1 MNKVL
6 VIKNSNSIIISQD
19 GKRLIIDKNNELYNQ
34 LKDLEK
40 SEIKEWYLNR

>member
-1 MNKVL
+1 MNKIL
-6 VIKNSNSIIISQD
+6 IAQNSNTIIISQK

-40 SEIKEWYLNR
+40 SEIEEWYLNR